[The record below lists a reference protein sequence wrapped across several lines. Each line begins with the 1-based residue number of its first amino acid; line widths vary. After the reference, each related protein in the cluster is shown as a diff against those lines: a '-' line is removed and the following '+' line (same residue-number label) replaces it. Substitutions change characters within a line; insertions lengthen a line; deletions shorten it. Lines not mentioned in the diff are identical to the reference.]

1 MVLTEYGALMVRRLI
16 FWNYMHVV
24 NVHYFTVRVISLK
37 SQWNYMICRHSVA
50 RSVVVWKS
58 QHTKVYWVTDNYN
71 QEQQAT
77 EASK

>member
-37 SQWNYMICRHSVA
+37 SQWNYNDMQAQRSAKCGGMKVA
-50 RSVVVWKS
+50 THKS
-58 QHTKVYWVTDNYN
+58 ILSYRQL
-71 QEQQAT
+71 
-77 EASK
+77 